1 MNLKGAGVSVGFEEY
16 ILSERAVDIQRPQD
30 MKIIFIQNFQSLITE
45 FRLVDLYSFTK
56 YIVAFKMWST
66 CCIH

>member
-1 MNLKGAGVSVGFEEY
+1 MWDLKSTFYRNVP
-16 ILSERAVDIQRPQD
+16 VDTQKPQD
-30 MKIIFIQNFQSLITE
+30 KKRIFIQNFHSLISE

>member
-45 FRLVDLYSFTK
+45 FRLVDLY
-56 YIVAFKMWST
+56 
-66 CCIH
+66 

>member
-1 MNLKGAGVSVGFEEY
+1 MWDLKSMFYQNMPVDTQ
-16 ILSERAVDIQRPQD
+16 RAQD
-30 MKIIFIQNFQSLITE
+30 MKRINIIVIHNFQSLMSE

-66 CCIH
+66 CCTH